1 MAEME
6 STTEVTILTDN
17 YRIDGEIALIKGAR
31 LTDFIVESQAFVAVT
46 DATVMNHDGK
56 QIMTASFLNINR
68 SSIVVIAPTDLVD
81 LT

>member
-1 MAEME
+1 MTEME
-6 STTEVTILTDN
+6 SRTEVTIITDN

-31 LTDFIVESQAFVAVT
+31 LTDFIVESQSFVAVT

-56 QIMTASFLNINR
+56 PIMTASFININR
-68 SSIVVIAPTDLVD
+68 SSIEIIAPSDLVD